1 MSQKQQLAK
10 LQQIAG
16 LMLDSRL
23 AALQTAARAKAESE
37 AQLAGLAVELA
48 APADISAAAAERA
61 ALNYQRWADARRAEL
76 NLLLARQTVAWMEAR
91 DAARIAFGKTEALAG
106 VASKLTARRV

>member
-37 AQLAGLAVELA
+37 AQLSGLAGAVA
-48 APADISAAAAERA
+48 APADISAVAAEKA

-76 NLLLARQTVAWMEAR
+76 NLVLARQTVVWMEAR
-91 DAARIAFGKTEALAG
+91 DAARVAFGKTEALAG
-106 VASKLTARRV
+106 VARKLAAHRV

>member
-1 MSQKQQLAK
+1 MNQKQQLAK

-16 LMLDSRL
+16 LLLDSRL

-37 AQLAGLAVELA
+37 AQLTGLADFVVA
-48 APADISAAAAERA
+48 SADISTVAAEKA
-61 ALNYQRWADARRAEL
+61 ALTYQRWADTRRVEL

-91 DAARIAFGKTEALAG
+91 DAARVAFGKTEALAG
-106 VASKLTARRV
+106 VARKLAARRV

>member
-37 AQLAGLAVELA
+37 AQLAGLAVAMA
-48 APADISAAAAERA
+48 APADISAVAAERA
-61 ALNYQRWADARRAEL
+61 ALTYQRWADARRAEL
-76 NLLLARQTVAWMEAR
+76 NLVLARQTVAWMEAR
-91 DAARIAFGKTEALAG
+91 DAARVAFGKTEALAG
-106 VASKLTARRV
+106 VARKLAAQRL